1 MENKTNGLMFS
12 VAVITYNQEKYIA
25 QTLDS
30 IINQNH
36 DYSYEIVVG
45 DDCSSDNTREIIRQY
60 AEKYPEIVK
69 PVFNEKNLGI
79 IKNYFNV
86 ISHCS
91 GKYIME
97 CAGDDFWL
105 PGKVELQIPFM
116 ERNPEVGM
124 CYGKVQSYKNGKKS
138 SELKGLKRENFDE
151 LLIGNVIPAATV
163 CFKNELIRRYIE
175 DIQPENRNW
184 LMEDFPMWLHFA
196 HESRIKFID
205 KVTSVYRVLE
215 NSASHSKDIK
225 KQLVFEKSYWE
236 IKNFF
241 SEKYLNRMIPA
252 FDEHLVLA
260 YIYLRNSDR
269 KAAKKEF
276 LQSREQTFKVRAYE
290 LICSFEILF
299 RLLMIKWRNL

>member
-1 MENKTNGLMFS
+1 M
-12 VAVITYNQEKYIA
+12 
-25 QTLDS
+25 
-30 IINQNH
+30 
-36 DYSYEIVVG
+36 
-45 DDCSSDNTREIIRQY
+45 
-60 AEKYPEIVK
+60 
-69 PVFNEKNLGI
+69 
-79 IKNYFNV
+79 
-86 ISHCS
+86 
-91 GKYIME
+91 
-97 CAGDDFWL
+97 
-105 PGKVELQIPFM
+105 
-116 ERNPEVGM
+116 
-124 CYGKVQSYKNGKKS
+124 QSYKNGKKN

-184 LMEDFPMWLHFA
+184 LMEDFPMWLYFA

-225 KQLVFEKSYWE
+225 KQLAFEKSYWE

-241 SEKYLNRMIPA
+241 SERYLNRMIPA

-299 RLLMIKWRNL
+299 GLLMIKWRNL

>member
-1 MENKTNGLMFS
+1 MENKTDNLMFS
-12 VAVITYNQEKYIA
+12 VAVITYNQEKYIE

-30 IINQNH
+30 IINQKH

-45 DDCSSDNTREIIRQY
+45 DDCSSDGTREIVRQY
-60 AEKYPEIVK
+60 AEKYPDIVK

-116 ERNPEVGM
+116 EKNPDVGM
-124 CYGKVQSYKNGKKS
+124 CYGKVQSYKNGKKN
-138 SELKGLKRENFDE
+138 SELKGIKIKTFEQ
-151 LLIGNVIPAATV
+151 LLMGNVIPATTV
-163 CFKNELIRRYIE
+163 CFKNKLIRKYIE
-175 DIQPENRNW
+175 DIKPESKNW
-184 LMEDFPMWLHFA
+184 LMEDYPLWLYMSK
-196 HESRIKFID
+196 ERKIKFLSQ
-205 KVTSVYRVLE
+205 KLACYRVIE
-215 NSASHSKDIK
+215 NSASHNINIE
-225 KQLVFEKSYWE
+225 KQLAFEKSYWE

-241 SEKYLNRMIPA
+241 SERYLNRMIPA